1 MAKLSRRSEKKKRKK
16 KSDEAHNF
24 KSEKFQ
30 EVRKAPP
37 LRPKSDNQAD
47 YIAAIM
53 TRQQTVSMGCAG
65 TGKTYI
71 AGTIAADL
79 LRLNKIK
86 KIVIT
91 RPNVGAGKSLGFFK
105 GTLAE
110 KVEPWV
116 APFVEVIKNRIGAA
130 AYEIYE
136 KRGQI
141 EIVPF
146 EVMRGRTF
154 DHAFVILDEA
164 QNTTIPE
171 MKMFLTRIGEDTKVV
186 INGDIQQSDIKET
199 SGLAMVVRMAQKFNL
214 PIPVIEFGEQDIC
227 RSGVVRMW
235 IRAFNKEGI

>member
-1 MAKLSRRSEKKKRKK
+1 MAKFQRRSEKKKQKK
-16 KSDEAHNF
+16 QPVIADKF
-24 KSEKFQ
+24 KEQ
-30 EVRKAPP
+30 RQVPP
-37 LRPKSDNQAD
+37 LLPKSDNQAD
-47 YIAAIM
+47 YIASIM

-65 TGKTYI
+65 TGKTFI

-79 LRLNKIK
+79 LRNNKVK

-91 RPNVGAGKSLGFFK
+91 RPNIGAGKSLGFFK

-110 KVEPWV
+110 KIEPWV

-154 DHAFVILDEA
+154 DNAYVILDEA

-186 INGDIQQSDIKET
+186 INGDIKQSDIKET
-199 SGLAMVVRMAQKFNL
+199 SGLAMVVDMAQKYNL

-235 IRAFNKEGI
+235 IRTFNREGI

>member
-1 MAKLSRRSEKKKRKK
+1 MAKLARRAEKKQRKDRKK
-16 KSDEAHNF
+16 RGDYIHD
-24 KSEKFQ
+24 KFTEERQ
-30 EVRKAPP
+30 VPP
-37 LRPKSDNQAD
+37 LRPQSDRQAS

-79 LRLNKIK
+79 LRLNKIS

-91 RPNVGAGKSLGFFK
+91 RPNIGAGKSLGFFK

-110 KVEPWV
+110 KIEPWV
-116 APFVEVIKNRIGAA
+116 APFTEVIRNRLGAA

-154 DHAFVILDEA
+154 DQAFVILDEA

-171 MKMFLTRIGEDTKVV
+171 MKMFLTRIGKDTKVV

-199 SGLAMVVRMAQKFNL
+199 SGLAMIVRVGQKYNM
-214 PIPVIEFGEQDIC
+214 PIPIIEFTEEDIC

-235 IRAFNKEGI
+235 IKAFNREGI

>member
-1 MAKLSRRSEKKKRKK
+1 MGKLVRRSEKKKKRNQPNN
-16 KSDEAHNF
+16 SD
-24 KSEKFQ
+24 KFT
-30 EVRKAPP
+30 ESRRVPP
-37 LRPKSDNQAD
+37 LVPQSDRQAG

-53 TRQQTVSMGCAG
+53 TRDQTVSMGCAG
-65 TGKTYI
+65 TGKTFI
-71 AGTIAADL
+71 AGTVAADL
-79 LRLNKIK
+79 LRNSKIK

-91 RPNVGAGKSLGFFK
+91 RPNIGAGKSLGFFK

-116 APFVEVIKNRIGAA
+116 APFTEVIRNRLGAA

-154 DHAFVILDEA
+154 DDAFVILDEA

-171 MKMFLTRIGEDTKVV
+171 MKMFLTRIGKGTKVV
-186 INGDIQQSDIKET
+186 INGDVQQSDIKET
-199 SGLAMVVRMAQKFNL
+199 SGLAMVVNVAQKYNL
-214 PIPVIEFGEQDIC
+214 PIPVIEFGEEDIC

-235 IRAFNKEGI
+235 IKAFNREGI

>member
-1 MAKLSRRSEKKKRKK
+1 MAKFQRRSEKKKQKK
-16 KSDEAHNF
+16 QPVIADKF
-24 KSEKFQ
+24 KEQ
-30 EVRKAPP
+30 RQVPP
-37 LRPKSDNQAD
+37 LLPKSDNQAD
-47 YIAAIM
+47 YIASIM

-65 TGKTYI
+65 TGKTFI

-79 LRLNKIK
+79 LRNNKVK

-91 RPNVGAGKSLGFFK
+91 RPNIGAGKSLGFFK

-110 KVEPWV
+110 KIEPWV

-186 INGDIQQSDIKET
+186 INGDIKQSDIKET
-199 SGLAMVVRMAQKFNL
+199 SGLAMVVDMAQKYNL

-235 IRAFNKEGI
+235 IRTFNREGI